1 MKLYDQTIERIT
13 NLLNEST
20 TTRELQVRTTNWPE
34 VSDRSMILRSEMAYE
49 LGSNQYQGIGST
61 IITANDDLVSG
72 DGVFLHGKDL
82 QELKADAPYARIAFV
97 KVDEDTL
104 GEGEALYRTIR
115 DLEYVRYHFYPEGFM
130 MRVSPSKQI
139 ESVRVGKTALAK
151 GLSFE
156 ITGNRLI
163 EAFKKKPQ
171 VEAVQVHYITDPN
184 FDYKELSKLF
194 KESEEIT
201 KTIDH
206 ILKNVIMDCNACSL
220 QAVCDEVEG
229 LKELHFKK

>member
-20 TTRELQVRTTNWPE
+20 TFELPVRTSSWPD

-49 LGSNQYQGIGST
+49 LGSNQFPGIGAT

-82 QELKADAPYARIAFV
+82 QELKGDTPYARVAFV
-97 KVDEDTL
+97 KVDEATL

-139 ESVRVGKTALAK
+139 ESVRIGRSALNR

-171 VEAVQVHYITDPN
+171 VEAVQVHYVTDPD
-184 FDYKELSKLF
+184 FDYKALSKLF
-194 KESEEIT
+194 TESEEIT